1 MLQKNKM
8 KTNQLHYLIIILLTS
23 SLGINAQSLNGTTTG
38 PASQG
43 LAWGQ
48 TDSDAIN
55 FFNNLT
61 SRPKKM
67 LTAKDI
73 KGTPYF
79 AEEFKLAKVYYG
91 GRFEE
96 GKQIY
101 IRHNAYSDELE
112 MATTPYQYASEQ
124 ILLKTKGV
132 FCELEGVTYKLL
144 PFINKS
150 SGNPEIGYLQT
161 VFEGDKYNVYLN
173 QTKVFMKQQPAR
185 TSLERS
191 FPPRFVDS
199 QVFYLSKEGE
209 TPKYLNTSKRSLK
222 KLFKNKSEA
231 KELLKMKGND
241 IETLKAV
248 FTTLE
253 KE

>member
-1 MLQKNKM
+1 M
-8 KTNQLHYLIIILLTS
+8 KTTLLLITLFISTIGHS
-23 SLGINAQSLNGTTTG
+23 QAGIPSRSG
-38 PASQG
+38 PVPQG

-48 TDSDAIN
+48 TDADAIN

-61 SRPKKM
+61 SRPKKT
-67 LTAKDI
+67 LNAKDI

-79 AEEFKLAKVYYG
+79 VEEFKLAKVYYG

-112 MATTPYQYASEQ
+112 MATSPYQYASDQ
-124 ILLKTKGV
+124 ILIKDNKV
-132 FCELEGVTYKLL
+132 YCEVEGITFKLL
-144 PFINKS
+144 PFISKS

-161 VFEGDKYNVYLN
+161 VFEGEKYSAYLK

-199 QVFYLSKEGE
+199 QVFYYSKEGE
-209 TPKYLNTSKRSLK
+209 TPKYLNTSKGSLK
-222 KLFKNKSEA
+222 KLFKNKGQA

-241 IETLKAV
+241 IEVIKNIFAA
-248 FTTLE
+248 LE
-253 KE
+253 NE